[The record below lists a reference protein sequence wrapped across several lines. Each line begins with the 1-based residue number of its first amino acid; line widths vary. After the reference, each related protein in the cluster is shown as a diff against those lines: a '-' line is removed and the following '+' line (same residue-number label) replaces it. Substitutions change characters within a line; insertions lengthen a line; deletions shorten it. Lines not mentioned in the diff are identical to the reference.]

1 MNFDI
6 AWFIT
11 VIVVGVICFHAGR
24 NLFKNGK

>member
-24 NLFKNGK
+24 NLFKDRK

>member
-6 AWFIT
+6 AWLIT